1 MSESISN
8 NSLDFFAECKKNTEK
23 FFNEIDKSTPV
34 YHQIATD
41 MQKNYL
47 NAWKNVIDSSISLQQ
62 EFAAKTGQSIN
73 MSEDMKKTIQ
83 NMIDSSVTAYQ
94 NQNKIA
100 VDSTEVSK
108 KMFDAIGENTKIF
121 GSLNK
126 NIMDFMESA
135 MKRYSKN

>member
-1 MSESISN
+1 MGESTSN
-8 NSLDFFAECKKNTEK
+8 NSLDFFVECKKNADK
-23 FFNEIDKSTPV
+23 FFNEINKSTPV

-47 NAWKNVIDSSISLQQ
+47 DAWKNVIDSSISLQQ
-62 EFAAKTGQSIN
+62 EFAAKTGQNIN

-100 VDSTEVSK
+100 VDSAEASK
-108 KMFDAIGENTKIF
+108 KMFDVIGENTKIL
-121 GSLNK
+121 GSLNR

-135 MKRYSKN
+135 MKKYTKN

>member
-1 MSESISN
+1 MSESPSN
-8 NSLDFFAECKKNTEK
+8 NSTDFFAECKKNADK
-23 FFNEIDKSTPV
+23 FFNEINKSTPV

-47 NAWKNVIDSSISLQQ
+47 DAWKNVIDSSISLQQ
-62 EFAAKTGQSIN
+62 EFAAKTGQNIN

-108 KMFDAIGENTKIF
+108 KMFDVIGENTKIL
-121 GSLNK
+121 GSLNR

-135 MKRYSKN
+135 MKKYSRN

>member
-1 MSESISN
+1 MSESTSN
-8 NSLDFFAECKKNTEK
+8 SSLDFFAECKKNTEK

-47 NAWKNVIDSSISLQQ
+47 DAWKNVIDSSISLQQ
-62 EFAAKTGQSIN
+62 EFAAKTGQNIN

-83 NMIDSSVTAYQ
+83 NMIENSVTAYQ

-100 VDSTEVSK
+100 VDSAEVSK
-108 KMFDAIGENTKIF
+108 KMFDAIGENTKIL

-135 MKRYSKN
+135 MKKYSKN